1 MIPYDELVHQAGRE
15 ILQNISKQWEKP
27 EPEQTEAENQDTK
40 SDEPDFL
47 QPDLIPEPEP
57 QGEKEKID
65 TVGARNFRITDDVLG
80 AGTAKQKF
88 ERNVAAI
95 QTLQRMEQEHRTATL
110 EEQTILSQYVG
121 WGGLAEAFD
130 ETNRAWNREYAQLKS
145 LLSPE
150 EYVSA
155 RESTLNAHY
164 TSPVIIRSIY
174 EALGRMGFEKGNILE
189 PSMGTGN
196 FFGMLPEAMQE
207 SRLYGVE
214 LDSLT
219 GRIAKQLYPKAN
231 IQIRGFEK
239 TDYPN
244 DFFDVVVGNVPFG
257 QYKVAD
263 KPYDRHNFLIH
274 DYFLA
279 KSLGKMRP
287 GGIVAVVTSKGTMD
301 KKSPAVRKY
310 LAQRAELLGAVRLPN
325 TAFKENAG
333 TEVTSDI
340 LFFKKRDRMMNLE
353 PDWVHLGENEDGI
366 SMNQYFIDHPE
377 MVVGKMELVS
387 GPYGMES
394 TCLPVEGKPFEEQ
407 LREAVSHVVGE
418 IEPAGLDEQEDDLE
432 REAIPADPSVK
443 NYSYTVVDGDVY
455 YRENSVMKPVEMAD
469 TMLERI
475 KGMVTLREATNELIA
490 YQLEEY
496 GDAAIREKQAE
507 LSSLYDDFT
516 KKFGLINS
524 RTNKRAFNQD
534 ASYYLLCS
542 LEVLNEDGTLN
553 RKADMFSKRT
563 IKRQEVATSV
573 DTPSEALAVSMSEK
587 ARVAWL
593 IN

>member
-1 MIPYDELVHQAGRE
+1 MRTMMPKGCASAKVLLTWPKVAERIRTLIETNRFLTPETEAAYITWKAEKEQQKLVEAREKLVADAEKKHSGEIAVLQEPEQEETDNRVVVALESTEDVTDYSIGFFTYHYQDGREGVRYRLVTIGEDGRLEAYPEKTKFFINETAARDYIASHTEELQVIPYDELVHQAGRE

-196 FFGMLPEAMQE
+196 FFGMLPEG
-207 SRLYGVE
+207 SVL
-214 LDSLT
+214 
-219 GRIAKQLYPKAN
+219 
-231 IQIRGFEK
+231 
-239 TDYPN
+239 
-244 DFFDVVVGNVPFG
+244 
-257 QYKVAD
+257 
-263 KPYDRHNFLIH
+263 
-274 DYFLA
+274 
-279 KSLGKMRP
+279 P
-287 GGIVAVVTSKGTMD
+287 G
-301 KKSPAVRKY
+301 
-310 LAQRAELLGAVRLPN
+310 
-325 TAFKENAG
+325 
-333 TEVTSDI
+333 
-340 LFFKKRDRMMNLE
+340 
-353 PDWVHLGENEDGI
+353 
-366 SMNQYFIDHPE
+366 
-377 MVVGKMELVS
+377 
-387 GPYGMES
+387 
-394 TCLPVEGKPFEEQ
+394 
-407 LREAVSHVVGE
+407 
-418 IEPAGLDEQEDDLE
+418 
-432 REAIPADPSVK
+432 
-443 NYSYTVVDGDVY
+443 
-455 YRENSVMKPVEMAD
+455 
-469 TMLERI
+469 
-475 KGMVTLREATNELIA
+475 
-490 YQLEEY
+490 
-496 GDAAIREKQAE
+496 
-507 LSSLYDDFT
+507 
-516 KKFGLINS
+516 
-524 RTNKRAFNQD
+524 
-534 ASYYLLCS
+534 
-542 LEVLNEDGTLN
+542 
-553 RKADMFSKRT
+553 
-563 IKRQEVATSV
+563 
-573 DTPSEALAVSMSEK
+573 
-587 ARVAWL
+587 
-593 IN
+593 